1 MKINSLM
8 IPDPITITENASIQE
23 AIELMKVN
31 SIRHLPVVAKGNRL
45 KGFITLADLKQGL
58 IPSMLGDVSLA
69 DLIVRNPIRVGPN
82 DDVEIAARL
91 IYKHKIGGMPVVKN
105 NKLVGI
111 ITETD
116 ILRAFIDMMGL
127 LNASSRIDLVVGD
140 EPGSFRNVLQI
151 INDNGGDIINVG
163 IMAHETS
170 KRVYYFRLVSCDT
183 AVIKKSLEKEGYE
196 VLDAMD

>member
-69 DLIVRNPIRVGPN
+69 DLIVRNPIRVGPD

>member
-1 MKINSLM
+1 MKIKSLM

-31 SIRHLPVVAKGNRL
+31 SIRHLPVVSGGNKL

-69 DLIVRNPIRVGPN
+69 DLIVRNPIRVRP
-82 DDVEIAARL
+82 DDDIEIAAQL

-127 LNASSRIDLVVGD
+127 LTASSRVDLVVGE
-140 EPGSFRNVLQI
+140 EPGSLRKVLQI

-163 IMAHETS
+163 MTAQEAS
-170 KRVYYFRLVSCDT
+170 KRVYYFRLSPCNTD
-183 AVIKKSLEKEGYE
+183 VIKKALEKESYE

>member
-58 IPSMLGDVSLA
+58 IPSMLADVSLA
-69 DLIVRNPIRVGPN
+69 DLIVRNPIRVGPD